1 MELYLVCMGYDID
14 LSLASSDQI
23 VKMVGKKVEKIRLS
37 RNITQDMLAKEA
49 GVSSRTIRNLEN
61 GEGVLLDTLVRV
73 LMALG
78 LQENLEMLLP
88 DPTVRPMERV
98 GSIGTERK
106 RARPMV
112 AGEGDVPWSWGD

>member
-1 MELYLVCMGYDID
+1 MGYDID

>member
-1 MELYLVCMGYDID
+1 MELYLVYMGYDID

>member
-1 MELYLVCMGYDID
+1 MRYDID

-23 VKMVGKKVEKIRLS
+23 VKMVGKKVEQIRLS

-112 AGEGDVPWSWGD
+112 AGEGDVPWLWGD

>member
-1 MELYLVCMGYDID
+1 MELYLVYMGYDID

-23 VKMVGKKVEKIRLS
+23 VKMVGKKVGQIRLS

-61 GEGVLLDTLVRV
+61 GEGVLLDTFVRV

-78 LQENLEMLLP
+78 LQDNLEILLP
-88 DPTVRPMERV
+88 DPAIRPMERT
-98 GSIGTERK
+98 GSSGTERK
-106 RARPMV
+106 RARPRDMEDEN
-112 AGEGDVPWSWGD
+112 APWSWGD